1 MIDLKK
7 DLTAKE
13 WTIIKLRAQGKTAKE
28 IGEILDRSPKTV
40 KNRLLTIYKKLEVSG
55 TVEMLKK
62 LHDEYGVDVW
72 DLE

>member
-1 MIDLKK
+1 MINLKK
-7 DLTAKE
+7 DLTEKE
-13 WTIIKLRAQGKTAKE
+13 WTIINLRAQGKTANE
-28 IGEILDRSPKTV
+28 ISEILDRSPKTV

-55 TVEMLKK
+55 TIEMLKK

>member
-28 IGEILDRSPKTV
+28 ISEILDQA
-40 KNRLLTIYKKLEVSG
+40 
-55 TVEMLKK
+55 
-62 LHDEYGVDVW
+62 
-72 DLE
+72 